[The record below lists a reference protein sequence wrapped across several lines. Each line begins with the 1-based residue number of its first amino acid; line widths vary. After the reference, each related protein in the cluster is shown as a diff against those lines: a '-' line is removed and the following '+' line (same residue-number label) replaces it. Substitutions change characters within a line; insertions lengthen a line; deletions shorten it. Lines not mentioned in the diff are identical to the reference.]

1 MCVFKNAKRLLGRC
15 FKKLSLMTL
24 TNIDGMVFSEKN
36 GMQNYIYSMIF
47 LKDNFTDV

>member
-1 MCVFKNAKRLLGRC
+1 MRKMFQEIVFND
-15 FKKLSLMTL
+15 TN
-24 TNIDGMVFSEKN
+24 NIDGMVFSEKN